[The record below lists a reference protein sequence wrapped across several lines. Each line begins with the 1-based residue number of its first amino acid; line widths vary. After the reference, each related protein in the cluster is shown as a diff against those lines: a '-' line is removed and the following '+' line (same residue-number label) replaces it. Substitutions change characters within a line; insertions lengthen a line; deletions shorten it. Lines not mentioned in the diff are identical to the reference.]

1 LYYLWH
7 IMSVTVAK
15 TAGFCWGVR
24 RAVDKVVYEIKKGRG
39 PFRVYGPLVHN
50 PQVLE
55 ALSERGVLCC
65 DSPWNI
71 RGGTLFLRTHGVT
84 REERARLQNLPVNL
98 RDLTCPKVGR
108 ALAIAGARA
117 SEGFDVLIL
126 GDPGHQEVKAILS
139 CTGGKGIVID
149 GPSDIDALP
158 ELPRPFL
165 ISQTTQST
173 ENYRLTIER
182 LLQRWPS
189 SESENT
195 ICGST
200 ESRQA
205 ELRLLMEKAD
215 CVVVVGGQ
223 RSANTARLASIAGE
237 SGLPVFLVENES
249 QIPAEE
255 IRKYRRVLLTAGAS
269 TPGWSIRRVRARLL
283 DIQGAGRVSG
293 LLPSLYRSLVY
304 SGVQVPLAAVF
315 IGLAQ
320 QEVLGGRGWLGASL
334 CAGLLLWAFTGIS
347 AVLGSRNLEI
357 TSQERQEFMKSHS
370 GVLFPIYAAAAL
382 GAVILSFSLGGWWIP
397 SVLGA
402 VVLFFFYCVPLTRKP
417 FIPRGFW
424 SIPGSREALFTLGW
438 GFFLALLPAL
448 TLTHNGGVFAM
459 FLWPLSLMALFFAR
473 SLFVDLVDLQGDAL
487 LGMDTLPLNLGG
499 KRCRSLLLFCCA
511 FASLVQL
518 AGWATGLLPVCS
530 LGFIAAPALLGV
542 GLLYLERDLFYPEIG
557 IRMVAD
563 GSLLVAGLFPL
574 LICRTTP

>member
-1 LYYLWH
+1 
-7 IMSVTVAK
+7 MSVTVAR

-55 ALSERGVLCC
+55 ALSERGVASC
-65 DSPWNI
+65 DDPWDI
-71 RGGTLFLRTHGVT
+71 QGGTLFLRTHGVT
-84 REERARLQNLPVNL
+84 REERARLQGLPVNL

-117 SEGFDVLIL
+117 SEGCDVLIL
-126 GDPGHQEVKAILS
+126 GDSGHQEVKAILS
-139 CTGGKGIVID
+139 CTGGRGTVIE
-149 GPSDIDALP
+149 GPSGVAALP
-158 ELPRPFL
+158 DLSRPFL

-173 ENYRLTIER
+173 ENYRLTLEK
-182 LLQRWPS
+182 LCERWPS
-189 SESENT
+189 CESENT

-223 RSANTARLASIAGE
+223 RSANTARLTAIAGE
-237 SGLPVFLVENES
+237 SGLPVFQVENED
-249 QIPAEE
+249 QIPADG
-255 IRKYRRVLLTAGAS
+255 IRKFRRVLLTAGAS
-269 TPGWSIRRVRARLL
+269 TPGWSICRVRARLL
-283 DIQGAGRVSG
+283 EIQGAGRVSG
-293 LLPSLYRSLVY
+293 LLPSLFSSLVY
-304 SGVQVPLAAVF
+304 SGFQVPLAAVF

-320 QEVLGGRGWLGASL
+320 QKVLGGRGWLGASL

-357 TSQERQEFMKSHS
+357 TSQERQEFMKRHS
-370 GVLFPIYAAAAL
+370 GVLFPIYMAAAL
-382 GAVILSFSLGGWWIP
+382 AAVLLSFSLGGWWIP

-402 VVLFFFYCVPLTRKP
+402 VVLFFFYCLPLTRKP
-417 FIPRGFW
+417 FIPHGFW

-438 GFFLALLPAL
+438 GFFLSLLPAL
-448 TLTHNGGVFAM
+448 TLTHSGGLFAM

-499 KRCRSLLLFCCA
+499 KRCRSLLLLCCGI
-511 FASLVQL
+511 ASLVQF
-518 AGWATGLLPVCS
+518 AGWAAGFLPPCS
-530 LGFIAAPALLGV
+530 LGFTVAPALLGI
-542 GLLYLERDLFYPEIG
+542 GLFFLERDLFYPEIG

-563 GSLLVAGLFPL
+563 GSLLAAGLFPL
-574 LICRTTP
+574 LICRTTT

>member
-1 LYYLWH
+1 
-7 IMSVTVAK
+7 MSVTVAK

-269 TPGWSIRRVRARLL
+269 TPGCGTR
-283 DIQGAGRVSG
+283 
-293 LLPSLYRSLVY
+293 
-304 SGVQVPLAAVF
+304 
-315 IGLAQ
+315 
-320 QEVLGGRGWLGASL
+320 EV
-334 CAGLLLWAFTGIS
+334 
-347 AVLGSRNLEI
+347 
-357 TSQERQEFMKSHS
+357 
-370 GVLFPIYAAAAL
+370 
-382 GAVILSFSLGGWWIP
+382 
-397 SVLGA
+397 
-402 VVLFFFYCVPLTRKP
+402 
-417 FIPRGFW
+417 
-424 SIPGSREALFTLGW
+424 
-438 GFFLALLPAL
+438 
-448 TLTHNGGVFAM
+448 
-459 FLWPLSLMALFFAR
+459 
-473 SLFVDLVDLQGDAL
+473 D
-487 LGMDTLPLNLGG
+487 
-499 KRCRSLLLFCCA
+499 
-511 FASLVQL
+511 
-518 AGWATGLLPVCS
+518 
-530 LGFIAAPALLGV
+530 
-542 GLLYLERDLFYPEIG
+542 
-557 IRMVAD
+557 
-563 GSLLVAGLFPL
+563 
-574 LICRTTP
+574 

>member
-1 LYYLWH
+1 
-7 IMSVTVAK
+7 MSVTVAR

-55 ALSERGVLCC
+55 ALSERGVLCS
-65 DSPWNI
+65 DSPWDI
-71 RGGTLFLRTHGVT
+71 QGGTLFLRTHGVT
-84 REERARLQNLPVNL
+84 REERARLQGLPVNL

-117 SEGFDVLIL
+117 SEGCDVLIL
-126 GDPGHQEVKAILS
+126 GDSGHQEVKAILS

-149 GPSDIDALP
+149 GPPDVDALP
-158 ELPRPFL
+158 DLSRPFL

-173 ENYRLTIER
+173 ENYRLTFEKLR
-182 LLQRWPS
+182 ERWPTC
-189 SESENT
+189 ESENT

-223 RSANTARLASIAGE
+223 RSANTARLAAIAGE
-237 SGLPVFLVENES
+237 SGLPVFLVENEN
-249 QIPAEE
+249 QLPAEG
-255 IRKYRRVLLTAGAS
+255 IRKFRRVLLTAGAS

-283 DIQGAGRVSG
+283 EIQGAGRVSG
-293 LLPSLYRSLVY
+293 LLPSLFRSLVY

-320 QEVLGGRGWLGASL
+320 QEVLGGAGWLGASL

-357 TSQERQEFMKSHS
+357 TSQERQEFMKRHS
-370 GVLFPIYAAAAL
+370 GILFPIYAAAAL
-382 GAVILSFSLGGWWIP
+382 GATVLSFSLGGWWIP

-402 VVLFFFYCVPLTRKP
+402 VVLFFFYCLPLTRKP
-417 FIPRGFW
+417 FIPHGFW

-438 GFFLALLPAL
+438 GFFLSLLPAL
-448 TLTHNGGVFAM
+448 TLTHSGGAFSM
-459 FLWPLSLMALFFAR
+459 FLWPLALMALFFAR

-511 FASLVQL
+511 FASAVQV
-518 AGWATGLLPVCS
+518 AGWATGLLPPCS
-530 LGFIAAPALLGV
+530 LGFIAAPVLLGV
-542 GLLYLERDLFYPEIG
+542 GLISLERDLFYPEIG

-563 GSLLVAGLFPL
+563 GSLLAAGLFPL
-574 LICRTTP
+574 LMCRTTS

>member
-1 LYYLWH
+1 MYYLWH

-55 ALSERGVLCC
+55 ALSERGVASC
-65 DSPWNI
+65 DDPWDI

-84 REERARLQNLPVNL
+84 REERAGLQKLPVNL

-108 ALAIAGARA
+108 ALAIAGGRA
-117 SEGFDVLIL
+117 ADGFDVLIL
-126 GDPGHQEVKAILS
+126 GDCGHQEVKAILS
-139 CTGGKGIVID
+139 CTGGKGIVIG
-149 GPSDIDALP
+149 GPSDVGSLP
-158 ELPRPFL
+158 ELARPFL
-165 ISQTTQST
+165 ICQTTQST
-173 ENYRLTIER
+173 ENYRLTLEKLR
-182 LLQRWPS
+182 ERWPS
-189 SESENT
+189 CESENT

-223 RSANTARLASIAGE
+223 RSANTARLAAIAGE
-237 SGLPVFLVENES
+237 SGLPVFQVENEN
-249 QIPAEE
+249 QIPADG

-320 QEVLGGRGWLGASL
+320 QEVLGGRGWLVASL

-347 AVLGSRNLEI
+347 AVLASRNLET
-357 TSQERQEFMKSHS
+357 TSQERQEFMKRHS
-370 GVLFPIYAAAAL
+370 GVLFPVYVAAAA
-382 GAVILSFSLGGWWIP
+382 GAAALSTILGGWWTP

-402 VVLFFFYCVPLTRKP
+402 VVLFFFYCLPLTRKP
-417 FIPRGFW
+417 FIPHGFW

-438 GFFLALLPAL
+438 GFFLSLLPAL
-448 TLTHNGGVFAM
+448 TLTHSGGVFGM
-459 FLWPLSLMALFFAR
+459 SLWPLSLIALFFAR

-487 LGMDTLPLNLGG
+487 MGMDTLPLNLGG
-499 KRCRSLLLFCCA
+499 KRCRSLLLLCCA
-511 FASLVQL
+511 FASLVQF
-518 AGWATGLLPVCS
+518 AGWAAGLLPACS
-530 LGFIAAPALLGV
+530 LGFAAAPALLGV
-542 GLLYLERDLFYPEIG
+542 GLFFLERDQFYPEIG

-563 GSLLVAGLFPL
+563 GSLLAAGLFPL
-574 LICRTTP
+574 LICGVT